1 MKKLFLFLVLA
12 VLFTSC
18 NNDVKLKPEEQLEQ
32 TTLKLQQQAMA
43 DTTLY
48 KVVFETE
55 DSIVIL
61 NKDTN
66 IVEARANNMSLANI
80 LWFIATWFMIGF
92 IVALLIFKE

>member
-18 NNDVKLKPEEQLEQ
+18 NNDVKLKPEQQLEQ

-66 IVEARANNMSLANI
+66 IVEARANNYGIVSI
-80 LWFIATWFMIGF
+80 LWMLLMSFLLGF
-92 IVALLIFKE
+92 LISLLIFDN

>member
-18 NNDVKLKPEEQLEQ
+18 NNDVKLKPEQQLEQ

-48 KVVFETE
+48 KVVYENNNTITVLNKNTNVVE
-55 DSIVIL
+55 ATATNAALGNIIWIVIL
-61 NKDTN
+61 S
-66 IVEARANNMSLANI
+66 AL
-80 LWFIATWFMIGF
+80 LGF
-92 IVALLIFKE
+92 IVGVAIFEG

>member
-18 NNDVKLKPEEQLEQ
+18 NNDVKLKPEQQLEL